1 MSLVAPCEGAET
13 SSSLM
18 GLRPLG
24 EIMSLAVAMD
34 LHLEVV
40 SLPVVGCFFGTINCW
55 RGFLKMGLVRKKFE
69 R

>member
-1 MSLVAPCEGAET
+1 MSPAALYEGAET
-13 SSSLM
+13 STSMM

-24 EIMSLAVAMD
+24 GIMSLAVAMD

-40 SLPVVGCFFGTINCW
+40 SLLVVGCTFGAIDCW
-55 RGFLKMGLVRKKFE
+55 RGFLKMSLVRKKFE